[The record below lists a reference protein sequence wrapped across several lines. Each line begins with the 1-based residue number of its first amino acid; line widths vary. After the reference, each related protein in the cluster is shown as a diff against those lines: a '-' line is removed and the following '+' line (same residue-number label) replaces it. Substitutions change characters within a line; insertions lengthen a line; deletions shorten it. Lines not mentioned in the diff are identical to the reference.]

1 MIRRHF
7 DPFCSRVVEVS
18 ERVLL
23 TKKNGLFRSG
33 FRIREGGFGV
43 DNEGTIDRR
52 PQPMS
57 MCMPEVRP
65 ALVCHRELICVRFP
79 AAQRTLSYVR
89 GSVRPVWQH
98 LLNSM
103 PACTLTK
110 YSCYWGPMEWIRTV
124 KVSKATFATS
134 RNLIASTFSTSK
146 RRLHES
152 VKDSEGSTSHHSKKW
167 FSSTDP

>member
-1 MIRRHF
+1 MRRHF
-7 DPFCSRVVEVS
+7 DQFCSQVVEVS
-18 ERVLL
+18 ERVL

-43 DNEGTIDRR
+43 DNEGTIDSR

-65 ALVCHRELICVRFP
+65 ALVRHSELICVRLP

-89 GSVRPVWQH
+89 GSVRPVRQH

-103 PACTLTK
+103 PACTHK
-110 YSCYWGPMEWIRTV
+110 YSCYWGPMELEPWKFRKPNSPLRETC
-124 KVSKATFATS
+124 KY
-134 RNLIASTFSTSK
+134 FSTSN
-146 RRLHES
+146 RRPHES